1 MSRLSLENVGLKITK
16 KRGENGV
23 RATAKV
29 IGISPATLLRIE
41 KGHLPDL
48 DTFRKVCEWLEVNP
62 GDVLGSKVT
71 GGSTHRTIAHFKKD
85 RTINKNTAKALANM
99 ILAAQ
104 RAMDIEEELV

>member
-1 MSRLSLENVGLKITK
+1 MPRLSLENVGLKITK

-23 RATAKV
+23 RATAKL

-62 GDVLGSKVT
+62 GDVLGSKVSS
-71 GGSTHRTIAHFKKD
+71 GSNHRTVAHFKKD
-85 RTINKNTAKALANM
+85 KTLNEDMAKALGKM
-99 ILAAQ
+99 IMAAQ
-104 RAMDIEEELV
+104 RAMEIEEELT